1 MVVKDYY
8 AILNIESSATVTE
21 IKAAYRNLAKR
32 YHPDIVGD
40 DLEKKLLFDEIKEAY
55 ENLITPSLRYLYHE
69 KRWLLKSEGKSMAA
83 LKIWSPAQILKDC
96 IALDKSIYTMD
107 RKRNHAEYI
116 ALQIGEL
123 LTDDHVAM
131 LNQHQDET
139 INYGIVNLIIKMIP
153 EIPYSYCSII
163 KKRIIQIKVHHN
175 EGTAIAL
182 DKAIHKNKT
191 NHLVEKYKWLVVLSI
206 TILLLLLIANIKG

>member
-8 AILNIESSATVTE
+8 AILNIESSATVAE
-21 IKAAYRNLAKR
+21 IKSAYRHLAKQ

-69 KRWLLKSEGKSMAA
+69 KRWLLKSQGKSMAA
-83 LKIWSPAQILKDC
+83 LKVLSPAQILKDG
-96 IALDKSIYTMD
+96 IALEKSIYTMD

-131 LNQHQDET
+131 LNQHHDET
-139 INYGIVNLIIKMIP
+139 INKGIVNLIIKMIP
-153 EIPYSYCSII
+153 EIPYSYCDII
-163 KKRIIQIKVHHN
+163 KKRLAQIKLADI
-175 EGTAIAL
+175 GTTAVDM
-182 DKAIHKNKT
+182 DKAIHNNKT
-191 NHLVEKYKWLVVLSI
+191 NHLIEKYKWLVVLVI
-206 TILLLLLIANIKG
+206 TVLLLLLIASIKG